1 MSHGW
6 SNSSL
11 LEVGPSSA
19 AEERVSV
26 VSKQGCYI
34 FSKNDST
41 YVCVV

>member
-1 MSHGW
+1 MSHVW

-26 VSKQGCYI
+26 VSKQGRYI
-34 FSKNDST
+34 FS
-41 YVCVV
+41 